1 MKTLAISL
9 FLLNYNYISVIKC
22 EDDENV
28 HRASANAKFLD
39 KKNIGVDGNTSITC
53 WQCAALPSM

>member
-9 FLLNYNYISVIKC
+9 FLFAYVRYSVIKC
-22 EDDENV
+22 EENINI
-28 HRASANAKFLD
+28 HRASANAKYLS
-39 KKNIGVDGNTSITC
+39 KKDVTAGENKSITC